1 MCPVCVSTAAL
12 ITASVTSTGGIA
24 AVIVR
29 RLCSNKQTNNHC
41 DPGKNEEGE
50 TWMTVRDKSR

>member
-29 RLCSNKQTNNHC
+29 RLFSNKQTTNHC
-41 DPGKNEEGE
+41 DPGKNEEEKHG
-50 TWMTVRDKSR
+50 